1 MVALALQLLKCSCLL
16 ALVLTAG
23 SCLCASSESDS
34 SCESVITEILRL
46 QELRSTRMK
55 EVNVILTSYD
65 EGQIERDEMLKHSRA
80 WQTDENRLRGEVAD
94 LYIEARAGSC
104 L

>member
-1 MVALALQLLKCSCLL
+1 
-16 ALVLTAG
+16 
-23 SCLCASSESDS
+23 
-34 SCESVITEILRL
+34 
-46 QELRSTRMK
+46 MK